1 MESYDIVK
9 ILKMAGKTVSTAESC
24 TGGLV
29 AKMITDTPG
38 TSEVFQYGIV
48 SYSNEAKMKLLGVK
62 AETLALHT
70 EVSPETAV
78 EMAQG
83 VMKLSGADIGVSTT
97 GYAGGYINEEGGG
110 NGLVYI
116 AVATSDGHC
125 DVAKIDYPG
134 YTRDNIRQKA
144 ALTAFDMIIKGI
156 FCKD

>member
-144 ALTAFDMIIKGI
+144 ALTAFDMIVKGI